1 MAVCVVD
8 RQSDDVVESV
18 SVKDAEYVTDDV
30 AELDAIEFVADRV
43 ADGDSE
49 FVAELHEL
57 ADGLGLKDV
66 LCVDEMH
73 DEYVTV
79 RHAEFDCER
88 DDVKDPDEVTSGV
101 MVTERVVENVF
112 VTDVVYDADSVGDTD
127 AERQSELDAL
137 LDVSAEGDGEPV
149 CVWLTVGDSE
159 FDTEFVRDTDEHA
172 DFVVDADVHRVSVG
186 VMETVD
192 VAEKHADME
201 RD

>member
-43 ADGDSE
+43 ADGDCE
-49 FVAELHEL
+49 FVTEPHEL

-66 LCVDEMH
+66 LCVDETH

-79 RHAEFDCER
+79 RHAEFVCES

-101 MVTERVVENVF
+101 MVTESVVENVF

-137 LDVSAEGDGEPV
+137 LDVSVEGDGEPV
-149 CVWLTVGDSE
+149 GVWLTVGDSE

-172 DFVVDADVHRVSVG
+172 EFVVDADVHSVSEG

-192 VAEKHADME
+192 VAEKHADMD